1 MVQKAAWDR
10 GRPTGYAEPQAPP
23 EQCWPRC
30 EDMSVPRGQ
39 RHSFHGDLPALHS
52 RPLHSSS
59 LPGLS
64 GLSFP
69 NPRPLLL
76 LQGMK
81 RRCFPLPPW
90 EMSVP
95 HGPDS
100 HPRHA
105 GQTRQ
110 RRLGLLCKLW
120 SCPSASLVSALTLL
134 CSTKSPGL
142 GLRVRV
148 RVWGV
153 R

>member
-69 NPRPLLL
+69 DPRPLLL

-100 HPRHA
+100 HPRHGRDA
-105 GQTRQ
+105 SV
-110 RRLGLLCKLW
+110 C
-120 SCPSASLVSALTLL
+120 SASSGPACLLPSSLPSPFSA
-134 CSTKSPGL
+134 PQ
-142 GLRVRV
+142 RAQA
-148 RVWGV
+148 WG
-153 R
+153 